1 MVVLKCQD
9 QYLTISYY
17 LQTTTITATQSTTLV
32 ITPTPT
38 WSTVRVTQTSPT
50 RPNSQHRQTSPAPQT
65 SPASDSAELTHTEA
79 KQEPADILQYLD
91 GFQMLRKYLETIQGG
106 TGGRNTRE
114 DVVEDEDEDISEK
127 ETNSDKHN
135 APHIATTEPEL
146 ETSKLSVPNIASSS
160 LHTVYI
166 SGSVPG
172 LYTSTVHTVVH
183 SGVHQSSVV

>member
-50 RPNSQHRQTSPAPQT
+50 RPNSQHRQTSPAP
-65 SPASDSAELTHTEA
+65 DSAELTLTEA

-183 SGVHQSSVV
+183 TGVHQTSVV